1 MLGVLFTIMVAVPV
15 APANAQTWRIEPSIS
30 ILETVTNN
38 VDLQPNDSRQSDW
51 ITELTPALRISEKGA
66 RTRLN
71 ALLSVPVVLYA
82 RGGGSKNSVYPSA
95 DVLGDVA
102 LVEHWLHV
110 EGQVSIAQQYFSPF
124 GAQPLGFENAT
135 QNRYRSEAY
144 RVSPYIQGV
153 TPENVSY
160 ELRNNNVWTNASGA
174 PVPTNTSR
182 YTQFTGNASK
192 SDSTIGWRADFDVND
207 ISLNDTDTFRT
218 RLVRL
223 KPLYNVDPQLRLN
236 ATIGYEENH
245 FPFDDSRDLIYGAG
259 IEWRPTSRTN
269 VVATWEHRF
278 FGAAYLLT
286 FDHRTPL
293 SVWNVHVSRNI
304 TSFPQQLA
312 SLPAGG
318 AVATLLDGLF
328 LATIPDPAQRQVAI
342 DQFIRERGLPSV
354 LSGALTLYSQ
364 QILLQQSQSASVGLL
379 GARNTVVLTI
389 FNVRTEP
396 ISASGSSLAG
406 PLATADNSRQT
417 GISLVGSHKLSPSV
431 ALDATIERFRTVANP
446 PFEGRTNQTALRLV
460 ASATLSPKTTMFA
473 GARYQTL
480 NSDVTSDYNEAAAF
494 IGVNYTFR

>member
-1 MLGVLFTIMVAVPV
+1 MLGVLFATIVAVPG
-15 APANAQTWRIEPSIS
+15 PAEAQTWRIEPAMSV
-30 ILETVTNN
+30 LETVTNN
-38 VDLQPNDSRQSDW
+38 VDLQPNETRHSDW
-51 ITELTPALRISEKGA
+51 ITELTPSLRISEKGA
-66 RTRLN
+66 RTRLS
-71 ALLSVPVVLYA
+71 ALFSLPVVLSA
-82 RGGGSKNSVYPSA
+82 RGGGSGKNNVYPSA

-102 LVEHWLHV
+102 LVDHWLHV

-124 GAQPLGFENAT
+124 GAQPLGFDNAT
-135 QNRYRSEAY
+135 QNRYRSETY

-153 TPENVSY
+153 TPGNITY
-160 ELRNNNVWTNASGA
+160 ELRNNNVWTNANGA
-174 PVPTNTSR
+174 PVPTSTSR

-192 SDSTIGWRADFDVND
+192 TDTTIGWQADFDVND
-207 ISLNDTDTFRT
+207 IALNDTDTFRT

-223 KPLYNVDPQLRLN
+223 RPVYNVDPQFRLN

-245 FPFDDSRDLIYGAG
+245 FPFDDSRDAIYGAG
-259 IEWRPTSRTN
+259 LLWRPTSRTN

-278 FGAAYLLT
+278 FGGAYLFT

-293 SVWNVHVSRNI
+293 SVWNVRVSRNI

-318 AVATLLDGLF
+318 DVGTLLNGLF
-328 LATIPDPAQRQVAI
+328 LTTIPDPAQRQAAI
-342 DQFIRERGLPSV
+342 DQFIRDRGLPSV

-379 GARNTVVLTI
+379 GARNTVVLAI

-396 ISASGSSLAG
+396 ISASGSALAG
-406 PLATADNSRQT
+406 PLETADNSRQT
-417 GISLVGSHKLSPSV
+417 GISLVWSTKLSPSMT
-431 ALDATIERFRTVANP
+431 LDATIERFRTVANP

-460 ASATLSPKTTMFA
+460 ASTTLSPKTTMFA

-480 NSDVTSDYNEAAAF
+480 SSDITPDYNEAAAF
-494 IGVNYTFR
+494 VGVNYTFR